1 MPDEKPTVTVDLR
14 DENEEWVQYARNQGR
29 PHTDSEI
36 DDQSLESASKRKL
49 QQSVYRYLTNPNTI
63 DTSSRLFSHHRILV
77 EMSSLIVHR
86 AENVDSIRDEI
97 RDRLRSDEDVSAF
110 ELPERTRRATAK
122 FLVEEVVGKAGVRRM
137 AVFFLNKA
145 RKNSD
150 CSEGPSG
157 NSYSERLRGKNY

>member
-14 DENEEWVQYARNQGR
+14 DENEEWVQYARDQGR
-29 PHTDSEI
+29 PHSDSEI
-36 DDQSLESASKRKL
+36 DEQSLEKASKQKL
-49 QQSVYRYLTNPNTI
+49 QQSVYRYLANPNTVG
-63 DTSSRLFSHHRILV
+63 TSSRLLSHRRILFEV
-77 EMSSLIVHR
+77 SRLIVHR
-86 AENVDSIRDEI
+86 AENIDSIRDEI

-145 RKNSD
+145 RGAGD
-150 CSEGPSG
+150 CSEGPSE